1 MYKEVYLVDDEEL
14 INTIHAIQ
22 FRNLGLED
30 NIRSFTKPEL
40 ALDNLRFREDPSEK
54 VIVFLDINMPEMTG
68 FEFLEFMRLEQ
79 LPSIIDVVIVTSSD
93 NVDDV
98 ITAKKFKEYVLG
110 FVEKP
115 LKKEDIQKYLTMDT
129 ASHYNAK
136 VKAA

>member
-1 MYKEVYLVDDEEL
+1 MYKEIYLVDDEEL

-30 NIRSFTKPEL
+30 NIRSFTNPEL

-79 LPSIIDVVIVTSSD
+79 LPSFIDVVIVTSSD
-93 NVDDV
+93 KMDDV
-98 ITAKKFKEYVLG
+98 IMAKKFKEYVLG

-115 LKKEDIQKYLTMDT
+115 LKKEDIQKYLKMDT

>member
-1 MYKEVYLVDDEEL
+1 MYKEIYLVDDEQL

-30 NIRSFTKPEL
+30 NIRSFTNPEL